1 MILLSPLPFFM
12 SARVLPHAF
21 TGTRGPVAEERGEQ
35 RRDCAP
41 GRPPPPRAGPP
52 AGAQPAV
59 PRGAGGEGRGA
70 PLPAVGSAGRSS
82 GRAAGP
88 GRQIPQPRCH
98 LESIARGARPLG
110 VSAQSPRLPQTAAS
124 LGGRASRVQSSLSDI
139 QMRTERVVLS
149 CYYLS

>member
-12 SARVLPHAF
+12 SARVPPHAF
-21 TGTRGPVAEERGEQ
+21 TGTRGPLAADQGGAAAGLRPWP
-35 RRDCAP
+35 RLAAP
-41 GRPPPPRAGPP
+41 SRA
-52 AGAQPAV
+52 A
-59 PRGAGGEGRGA
+59 PRGAGGEGCGA
-70 PLPAVGSAGRSS
+70 PLPAVGSSGRSS

-98 LESIARGARPLG
+98 FESIARGARPLG